1 MVAGVPENPSLNLC
15 SFSPKSLVRQDAA
28 RRGRD
33 LSPTEGAPASRA
45 EGWWAPCPTSTKIGS
60 VSRARYEEIV
70 VEDRKLIEVELVPG
84 RPESPVAPVV
94 RQLDRTIDFLDLI
107 GACHKFVA
115 ATGRLVPQ
123 MRGRRL
129 SEDEREVNHKNVDR
143 VRATFSELRT
153 AA

>member
-1 MVAGVPENPSLNLC
+1 MLPVLIEISRVLDRQVLPETVDKRCP
-15 SFSPKSLVRQDAA
+15 
-28 RRGRD
+28 
-33 LSPTEGAPASRA
+33 LSPTKP
-45 EGWWAPCPTSTKIGS
+45 
-60 VSRARYEEIV
+60 
-70 VEDRKLIEVELVPG
+70 PG